1 MKNKM
6 LSIILAL
13 FLLTVTGASVFAQG
27 IKQRMKAR
35 LPTINA
41 LKQNGIVGENN
52 KGFLAF
58 RGGRKNADVIDAEN
72 ADRKRIYEAI
82 AKSQGTTA
90 DLVGK
95 RRALQIRNI
104 AGPGEW
110 LQDENG
116 KWYKK

>member
-6 LSIILAL
+6 LSIILIF
-13 FLLTVTGASVFAQG
+13 FLLVLTGTSTFAQG
-27 IKQRMKAR
+27 IKQRMKDR

-52 KGFLAF
+52 KGFLEF
-58 RGGRKNADVIDAEN
+58 RGGRKNADVVAAEN
-72 ADRKRIYEAI
+72 ADRKKVYEAI
-82 AKSQGTTA
+82 AKSQGTTV

-95 RRALQIRNI
+95 RRALQLRNI
-104 AGPGEW
+104 ARPGEW
-110 LQDENG
+110 LQDEKG